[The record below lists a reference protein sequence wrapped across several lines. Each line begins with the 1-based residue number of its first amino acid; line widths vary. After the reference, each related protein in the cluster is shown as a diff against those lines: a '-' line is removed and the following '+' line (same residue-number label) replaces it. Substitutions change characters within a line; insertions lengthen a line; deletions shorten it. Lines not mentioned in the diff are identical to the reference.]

1 MNWISITSE
10 EQIKD
15 LLAAQQV
22 FAVFKHSTRCSI
34 SSMVKNRLERD
45 WKSDLPVYY
54 LDLLAYR
61 SISNLI
67 AQLSGVVHESPQII
81 VFKNGEAVYDAS
93 HTAIDASEVAEHIQ
107 A

>member
-15 LLAAQQV
+15 LLNTQQV

-45 WKSDLPVYY
+45 WDSELPVYY
-54 LDLLAYR
+54 LDLLSYR
-61 SISNLI
+61 NVSNLI
-67 AQLSGVVHESPQII
+67 AQLSGVTHESPQLI
-81 VFKNGEAVYDAS
+81 VFKNGKPVFDAS
-93 HTAIDASEVAEHIQ
+93 HTAISAFEVLESMQ
-107 A
+107 